1 LAIGTGCEGP
11 QPSMSAANGVVRGIA
26 NDLEGVRSLGAVGF
40 DRDFVLLPFS
50 IDRIAETK

>member
-1 LAIGTGCEGP
+1 
-11 QPSMSAANGVVRGIA
+11 MSAANGVVRGIA